1 MCYMKP
7 IKIMKKILILLILFL
22 SWAWAY
28 TSWYWYSCNIKKLCW
43 DLDDSFELT
52 TNWEYA
58 SFSLS
63 WSYVRDEDSFDIDA
77 DTWISPED
85 DIVSLSANDVTWPS
99 SAVAPQA
106 VVEKQVAIEN
116 EWVEEEQE
124 ISDRS
129 TPSPT
134 PESEPTSVARNIC
147 QNPLEWPISLWGNND
162 ADEVLALERFLI
174 GRGIL
179 ISSDGIFWDDDFEA
193 IKVLQEEF
201 RSEIL
206 TPWGINNPTGY
217 VGRTTIQKIQELSCR

>member
-52 TNWEYA
+52 TNWEGTP
-58 SFSLS
+58 FSLS
-63 WSYVRDEDSFDIDA
+63 WSLIEDEDRSQIDA
-77 DTWISPED
+77 DISVSPQD

-99 SAVAPQA
+99 STPVPQA
-106 VVEKQVAIEN
+106 VVEQEVIEE
-116 EWVEEEQE
+116 EWIEEEQE
-124 ISDRS
+124 RPNST
-129 TPSPT
+129 TPSPNS
-134 PESEPTSVARNIC
+134 ESESNPILRNIC
-147 QNPLEWPISLWGNND
+147 QNPLEWPISFWGNND

-206 TPWGINNPTGY
+206 TPWGINNPTWY